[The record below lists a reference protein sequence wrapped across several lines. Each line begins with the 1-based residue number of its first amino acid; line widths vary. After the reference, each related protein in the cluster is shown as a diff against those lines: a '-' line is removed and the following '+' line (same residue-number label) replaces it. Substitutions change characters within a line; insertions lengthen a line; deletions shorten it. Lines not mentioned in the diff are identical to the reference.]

1 MTDARPAGVIFD
13 LGGVLLTFDH
23 MDICRDLSAVSGLAP
38 EEIYRRVFASGLEKR
53 YDLGRVTTEEFYTE
67 GLSILGITPEDLSR
81 EDFERVWADIFSE
94 NNDVTRLLPEIKKRA
109 GLFLLSNTNELHY
122 GMAERRFS
130 FLRGTF
136 DEVFL
141 SFRLGLRKPEPEV
154 FEAVLDRTGLAPSE
168 LFYVDDDPGHVA
180 SARTLGIDSHVYTSP
195 AKLAE
200 ALTNRGLL
208 GGD

>member
-23 MDICRDLSAVSGLAP
+23 MDICRDLSGVTGLAP
-38 EEIYRRVFASGLEKR
+38 EEIYRRVFTSGLEKR

-67 GLSILGITPEDLSR
+67 GLELLGITPEDLPR
-81 EDFERVWADIFSE
+81 EDFERIWADIFSE
-94 NNDVTRLLPEIKKRA
+94 NAEVTRLLPEVKKRA
-109 GLFLLSNTNELHY
+109 RLFLLSNTNELHF

-130 FLRGTF
+130 FLTGTF

-141 SFRLGLRKPEPEV
+141 SFRLGMRKPEPEV
-154 FEAVLDRTGLAPSE
+154 FEAVVGKTGLAPGE

-195 AKLAE
+195 EGLADALAE
-200 ALTNRGLL
+200 RGLL
-208 GGD
+208 GEG